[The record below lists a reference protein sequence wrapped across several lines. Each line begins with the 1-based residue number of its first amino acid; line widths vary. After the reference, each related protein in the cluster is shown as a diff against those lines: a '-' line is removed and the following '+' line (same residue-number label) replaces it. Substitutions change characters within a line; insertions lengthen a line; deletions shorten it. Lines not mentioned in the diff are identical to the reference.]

1 MKIYNITPIK
11 FNITN
16 NKIEQS
22 KNKKEDINNNI
33 LKNNYGKL
41 PSTNQYLAFTGGYS
55 LDLGQTIKQLDKLA
69 QKNSSVYP
77 PNIREWAGMILDE
90 GNKTK
95 ETLISIH
102 KKYFANLKECFSL
115 DEIKAKFPEFKNVIS
130 SDNAKISKGS
140 FIDKFQKGELEFFDN
155 DEDLSVQLIK
165 LYWGEGFS
173 LNDLKK
179 YADGQDLYYTMT
191 KLQIPTANRDY
202 GHVLKFSDPEY
213 NERLT
218 REMTEKR
225 LAALDKKAQ
234 MQDGEPIY
242 IKRGPLSAEHRQ
254 KISEGLKKF
263 YQQNPERIYDMSER
277 QKEFYRQNPEK
288 SEELTLVLNKAWNI
302 FGADR
307 IKAAMSKFMKSKG
320 VKSFDP
326 ERNPID
332 MPKEQS
338 KLLKQF
344 WASNEWARKSFSK
357 NMEFAWKK
365 VKEDMDKFYIIDI
378 TPEGFKQKFYQWA
391 KEKNLNLDNLDF
403 NFKIYKHKHELN
415 SGNGAEL
422 SKYTPAFIDEYSEKV
437 HIDQSSV
444 MANTY
449 MLSLINLSKDLKNL
463 SKKSNFSQE
472 TQKTIELSRHLIKEL
487 LFEEGEGLLRKV
499 RTFDAPEIQDIYK
512 SILALFFK
520 LDNAEKFISIFKKN
534 LDTAYEIV
542 EKRQGKPIMIDKE
555 MVEGVLK

>member
-1 MKIYNITPIK
+1 MKIYNITPYNLQYKKINTNSQNAEIK
-11 FNITN
+11 N
-16 NKIEQS
+16 EQTKS
-22 KNKKEDINNNI
+22 QQYE
-33 LKNNYGKL
+33 KL
-41 PSTNQYLAFTGGYS
+41 PSTMQYLAFTGGYS
-55 LDLGQTIKQLDKLA
+55 LDLGQTIKQLDKLS

-77 PNIREWAGMILDE
+77 PNIREWAGMILEE

-102 KKYFANLKECFSL
+102 KKYFANLKKCFSL
-115 DEIKAKFPEFKNVIS
+115 DEIKTKFPEFKDVIS
-130 SDNAKISKGS
+130 SDNAYTSKGS

-179 YADGQDLYYTMT
+179 YANGQDLYYTMT
-191 KLQIPTANRDY
+191 KLHIPTASRDY

-225 LAALDKKAQ
+225 LTALDRKAQ
-234 MQDGEPIY
+234 MEDGEPVY
-242 IKRGPLSAEHRQ
+242 IKRGPLSAEHKQ
-254 KISEGLKKF
+254 KISESLKKY
-263 YQQNPERIYDMSER
+263 YQQHPEKIYDMSER
-277 QKEFYRQNPEK
+277 QKEFYRQNPDK
-288 SEELTLVLNKAWNI
+288 SEEITLVLNKAWNI

-326 ERNPID
+326 EHNPIN
-332 MPKEQS
+332 MSKEQS

-344 WASNEWARKSFSK
+344 WGSNEWAKKSFSK

-365 VKEDMDKFYIIDI
+365 VKEDMDKFYIVDI
-378 TPEGFKQKFYQWA
+378 TPDGFKQKFYQWT
-391 KEKNLNLDNLDF
+391 KEKNLNLDHLDF
-403 NFKIYKHKHELN
+403 NFKIYKHKHELD
-415 SGNGAEL
+415 SGNGVEL
-422 SKYTPAFIDEYSEKV
+422 SKYIPQFIDEYFEKA

-449 MLSLINLSKDLKNL
+449 MLALINLSKELKNIA
-463 SKKSNFSQE
+463 KKTTNYPE

-487 LFEEGEGLLRKV
+487 LFEQGEGLQRRI
-499 RTFDAPEIQDIYK
+499 RTFDAVEIQEIYR
-512 SILALFFK
+512 SVLTLFFK
-520 LDNAEKFISIFKKN
+520 LDNAEKFITLFKN
-534 LDTAYEIV
+534 HLDNAYIAV
-542 EKRQGKPIMIDKE
+542 EKRQGKPVMIDKE
-555 MVEGVLK
+555 MAEGVLK

>member
-1 MKIYNITPIK
+1 MKIYNITPNNL
-11 FNITN
+11 NITN
-16 NKIEQS
+16 QKFE
-22 KNKKEDINNNI
+22 KNKKQTVNQNI
-33 LKNNYGKL
+33 TTPNYSPI
-41 PSTNQYLAFTGGYS
+41 PSTAQYLAFTGGYS
-55 LDLGQTIKQLDKLA
+55 LDLGQTVKQLDKLA
-69 QKNSSVYP
+69 QRNSSIYP

-102 KKYFANLKECFSL
+102 KKYFANLKDCFSL
-115 DEIKAKFPEFKNVIS
+115 DEIKAKFSEFKDVIS
-130 SDNAKISKGS
+130 SDNAKTSKGS

-179 YADGQDLYYTMT
+179 YADGQDLYYTMK
-191 KLQIPTANRDY
+191 KLNIPTANRDY
-202 GHVLKFSDPEY
+202 GHILKFSDPEY

-225 LAALDKKAQ
+225 LAALDRKAQ
-234 MQDGEPIY
+234 IEDGEPVY
-242 IKRGPLSAEHRQ
+242 IKRGPLSPEHRQ

-326 ERNPID
+326 VRNPID

-344 WASNEWARKSFSK
+344 WGANEWARKSFSK
-357 NMEFAWKK
+357 NMEYAWKK
-365 VKEDMDKFYIIDI
+365 VKEDMDKFYLVDI
-378 TPEGFKQKFYQWA
+378 TPEGFKKKFYQWA
-391 KEKNLNLDNLDF
+391 QEKNLNLDHLDF
-403 NFKIYKHKHELN
+403 NFKIYKHKHELD
-415 SGNGAEL
+415 SGNGAEI
-422 SKYTPAFIDEYSEKV
+422 SKYTPKFIDEYSEKV
-437 HIDQSSV
+437 HIDQSRL
-444 MANTY
+444 MANSY
-449 MLSLINLSKDLKNL
+449 LLSLINLSKELKNV
-463 SKKSNFSQE
+463 SKKYNVSQE
-472 TQKTIELSRHLIKEL
+472 AQQTIELSRHLIKEL
-487 LFEEGEGLLRKV
+487 LFEQGTGLQRNI
-499 RTFDAPEIQDIYK
+499 RSFDASEIQEIYK
-512 SILALFFK
+512 SVLTLFFK
-520 LDNAEKFISIFKKN
+520 LDNAEKFIQLFKKN
-534 LDTAYEIV
+534 LDSAYNSV
-542 EKRQGKPIMIDKE
+542 DALQGKSVMLNRE
-555 MVEGVLK
+555 MLEGVLK